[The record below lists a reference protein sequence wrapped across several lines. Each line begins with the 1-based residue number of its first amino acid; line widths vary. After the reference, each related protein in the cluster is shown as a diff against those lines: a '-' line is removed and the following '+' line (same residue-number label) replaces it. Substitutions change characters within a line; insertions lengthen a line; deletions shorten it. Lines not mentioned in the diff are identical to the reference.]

1 MSGSP
6 SSPTRRY
13 YLASAATALGIFAA
27 GCAGLDSNSSETSG
41 TTEHHSSKT
50 ELTTTGSPTGKNTDS
65 ETLAEKQ
72 TTAMPDRNRTRYPLV
87 QQPTDGQALS
97 ARTVVLSSEN
107 WRRRVS
113 VSNLDSRTVE
123 FLDETDFESS
133 YVIGF
138 EVEVTEWGYHLRLE
152 GIEKRSKSIQ
162 IRYSDV
168 FVEGGPNVAQTRT
181 MLIRLPRRDGVPE
194 AVELK
199 RTDSDD

>member
-13 YLASAATALGIFAA
+13 YLASAATALGISAA
-27 GCAGLDSNSSETSG
+27 GCAGRDYNNSETSG
-41 TTEHHSSKT
+41 TTGHHSSKT
-50 ELTTTGSPTGKNTDS
+50 GLTTTGSSTDKKTDSKTPTGK
-65 ETLAEKQ
+65 Q
-72 TTAMPDRNRTRYPLV
+72 TTSTPDRNRTRYPLV

-123 FLDETDFESS
+123 FLDQTDFESS

-152 GIEKRSKSIQ
+152 GIEKRSESIL